1 MLSKL
6 VFWLEFW
13 PFCRSK
19 SNGSLTVFFYFFYF
33 SFSWESWIENLSE
46 ILQRSSFSS
55 LFTGSEVYLFFN
67 FYRTLFWI
75 IFDNELAQMLVVS
88 AESILVTINKR
99 NFNENTE
106 SFREGVYDSWILFVF
121 WKKNILLCLSLFE
134 DSCH

>member
-1 MLSKL
+1 MLSKV

-13 PFCRSK
+13 PFSRWK
-19 SNGSLTVFFYFFYF
+19 SNGSLTVFYFYF